1 MKRRRQE
8 GFAMLLV
15 FAMAAAVAILLY
27 RELPRLVFES
37 QRIKEQELIN
47 RGLEYRRAIQLY
59 VRKNKRY
66 PQSLDDLER
75 GTGIRYLRRR
85 YKDPMTGKSE
95 WRLIHIDNAGVF
107 TDSLIHKPKEEE
119 KKKSENTFITEGAA
133 FGSTGPAP
141 DAGEGH
147 TGAAVRGAS
156 DRPVVTAEQFQ
167 GQPQAADPFA
177 PEGAAPVSVA
187 PQGDPQA
194 PPPVDPQQVAM
205 PGYAPVQPYPQ
216 QPGQPQ
222 PFPVAVPQPVYPGQA
237 PVGQAPPAPNPA
249 VQIGIAPYVVPA
261 QPAQVQI
268 SVPGQPPVQIPVN
281 APGAQPAPI
290 AVVPQGAYPYPQQPV
305 AVPPNPAMAVGVA
318 PYVVPGSSP
327 GQQPPGYSS
336 RPGEPGYAPPAP
348 APPGMAPYPS
358 QGIPG
363 LPGPFGAGSRRGPA
377 GPTTPSP
384 AGPQAASP
392 QGNPALQLIQ
402 QILTTP
408 RPAGM
413 QGAAA
418 APAGAMIP
426 GGIAGVASTLE
437 AESIMVFGERTKYNE
452 WEFIYDF
459 RQEQSAAA
467 ASAALGAG
475 VGSQANPLGAPQPGE
490 SKPSLFGPPGQ
501 ASPPSRFGAT
511 R

>member
-1 MKRRRQE
+1 MRKRREE

-15 FAMAAAVAILLY
+15 FAMAAAVAIMLY
-27 RELPRLVFES
+27 RELPRLVFEA
-37 QRIKEQELIN
+37 QRIKEQELIH

-107 TDSLIHKPKEEE
+107 TDSLVHKPKEDEQ
-119 KKKSENTFITEGAA
+119 KKSENTFITEGAA
-133 FGSTGPAP
+133 FGSTAP
-141 DAGEGH
+141 MPGAEEAHGVGAG
-147 TGAAVRGAS
+147 VRGAS
-156 DRPVVTAEQFQ
+156 DRPVVSADQFQ
-167 GQPQAADPFA
+167 GQGQAAGPFA
-177 PEGAAPVSVA
+177 PGAFPPASGQ
-187 PQGDPQA
+187 PQGDPQV
-194 PPPVDPQQVAM
+194 PPPFDSQQPAM
-205 PGYAPVQPYPQ
+205 PGYPPGQPYP
-216 QPGQPQ
+216 PLAGQPQ
-222 PFPVAVPQPVYPGQA
+222 PFPVPAPAYPIQG
-237 PVGQAPPAPNPA
+237 PVGQEPPSPNPQ

-268 SVPGQPPVQIPVN
+268 SVPGQPPVQIHVN
-281 APGAQPAPI
+281 VPAAQPAPI
-290 AVVPQGAYPYPQQPV
+290 PGVPQGAYPFPQQPV
-305 AVPPNPAMAVGVA
+305 PGQPNPAMAVGVA
-318 PYVVPGSSP
+318 PYVVPGQP
-327 GQQPPGYSS
+327 PPAYYPQAGQQAPVSPPQ
-336 RPGEPGYAPPAP
+336 PF
-348 APPGMAPYPS
+348 APPGAPPYPA

-363 LPGPFGAGSRRGPA
+363 LPGPFGAGSRRGA
-377 GPTTPSP
+377 VGMGPPTP

-408 RPAGM
+408 RPPGM

-418 APAGAMIP
+418 APVGAMIP
-426 GGIAGVASTLE
+426 GGVAGVATLYE
-437 AESIMVFGERTKYNE
+437 AEGIMVFGERTKYNE
-452 WEFIYDF
+452 WEFIYDY

-475 VGSQANPLGAPQPGE
+475 VGSQANPLGAAQPSE
-490 SKPSLFGPPGQ
+490 PKPSLFGAPTQPR
-501 ASPPSRFGAT
+501 PPSRFGAT

>member
-95 WRLIHIDNAGVF
+95 WRLIHIDNAGVL

-141 DAGEGH
+141 GAGESH
-147 TGAAVRGAS
+147 TGAAIRGAS

-177 PEGAAPVSVA
+177 PEEAAPAGVA
-187 PQGDPQA
+187 PQGDPPA

-261 QPAQVQI
+261 PPTQVEI
-268 SVPGQPPVQIPVN
+268 SVTGQPPMQIPIQT
-281 APGAQPAPI
+281 PGVQPAPPGL
-290 AVVPQGAYPYPQQPV
+290 PQGAAPYPYPYPQQP
-305 AVPPNPAMAVGVA
+305 APGQANPAITVGITPYVA
-318 PYVVPGSSP
+318 PG
-327 GQQPPGYSS
+327 QPPQLSYPP
-336 RPGEPGYAPPAP
+336 PGPASAPQPSWAPGAPPYP
-348 APPGMAPYPS
+348 A

-377 GPTTPSP
+377 GATTPSP
-384 AGPQAASP
+384 TGPQAASP

-475 VGSQANPLGAPQPGE
+475 VGSPANPLGAPQPGE
-490 SKPSLFGPPGQ
+490 SRPSLFGPPAQ
-501 ASPPSRFGAT
+501 AQPPSRFGAT